1 MTDSK
6 ILATTPDLIAVL
18 DIETARPITTEGL
31 RYGARGIVIG
41 IPCATQWRTAKG
53 METVGPRYFG
63 YDIDYIPI
71 EDRIKNS
78 STGGS
83 K

>member
-53 METVGPRYFG
+53 METVGPRYKKERT
-63 YDIDYIPI
+63 YPNT
-71 EDRIKNS
+71 KAS
-78 STGGS
+78 SLHQFD
-83 K
+83 